1 MRTSRVT
8 DACRILTLAVLT
20 GCLVT
25 VALAADRISPER
37 ERRRVESVRKL
48 CLQARTN
55 GTAKQRLKFGSTYL
69 SDPALDE
76 IVKGFPNLE
85 FLHAICHA
93 NVTDIGVARVCELKK
108 IKMLRL
114 RGKGITNNGLKSLSK
129 IKGLETLL
137 LMDATID
144 DAGLQQLK
152 TLKKLKSLRL
162 SRTKVTV
169 AGVQQLQ
176 KHLPKCKI
184 TRSPQLAAAKTVAR

>member
-1 MRTSRVT
+1 MRASRMT
-8 DACRILTLAVLT
+8 DACRVLTLAVLA
-20 GCLVT
+20 GCLATT
-25 VALAADRISPER
+25 VLAAER
-37 ERRRVESVRKL
+37 NSREQERRRVESIRKL
-48 CLQARTN
+48 YLQARTS
-55 GTAKQRLKFGSTYL
+55 GTAKQRLKFGSAYL

-85 FLHAICHA
+85 SLYAICHG
-93 NVTDIGVARVCELKK
+93 NVTDVGVARVCELKK

-114 RGKGITNNGLKSLSK
+114 RGKGITNVGLKSLSK
-129 IKGLETLL
+129 VKGLETLL

-162 SRTKVTV
+162 SRTKVTA

-184 TRSPQLAAAKTVAR
+184 TWSPQPAAAKTVAK